1 MNFDKE
7 LLKGNII
14 TIILST
20 LKDSAKYGYEIIK
33 EIDASSNGVF
43 KMKEGTL
50 YPILH
55 SLEYDGFVLSKEL
68 ISENG
73 RKRKY
78 YHLTKS
84 GQKLLL
90 EKKNEWK
97 NFKLL
102 IDQLV
107 SREIFNG

>member
-1 MNFDKE
+1 MSFDKE
-7 LLKGNII
+7 LIKGNIT

-20 LKDSAKYGYEIIK
+20 LREKAKYGYEVIK
-33 EIDASSNGVF
+33 ELEDSSNGVF

-55 SLEYDGFVLSKEL
+55 NLEYEGYVISKEK

-78 YHLTKS
+78 YQLTKA

-90 EKKNEWK
+90 EKKNEWEH
-97 NFKLL
+97 FKLL

-107 SREIFNG
+107 SRVVNG

>member
-20 LKDSAKYGYEIIK
+20 LQDSAKYGYEIIK
-33 EIDASSNGVF
+33 GLEESSNGVL

-50 YPILH
+50 YPLLH
-55 SLEYDGFVLSKEL
+55 SLEYDGYVSSKEL

-78 YHLTKS
+78 YQLTKA

-90 EKKNEWK
+90 DKKKEWK
-97 NFKLL
+97 SFKLL

-107 SREIFNG
+107 SRGVVNG